1 MHSLEHSCYAD
12 NDPKTG
18 DDFYIISYN
27 FVIVVSVK
35 WERVTINPLHSPFA
49 FTLFY
54 AVLAGQP
61 ASHLWLVLVL
71 LESLEVEKV
80 LYFSREN
87 RCQI

>member
-1 MHSLEHSCYAD
+1 MHCLEQSCYAD

-35 WERVTINPLHSPFA
+35 WGRVTINPLHS
-49 FTLFY
+49 LFSM
-54 AVLAGQP
+54 LCWP
-61 ASHLWLVLVL
+61 ASQPVSHLRLLLIL

-87 RCQI
+87 RFQI

>member
-1 MHSLEHSCYAD
+1 MEQSIYAD

-35 WERVTINPLHSPFA
+35 WGKVTINPLHS
-49 FTLFY
+49 LFSM
-54 AVLAGQP
+54 LCWP
-61 ASHLWLVLVL
+61 ASHLRLLLIL
-71 LESLEVEKV
+71 LESLEIVKV

-87 RCQI
+87 RFQI

>member
-1 MHSLEHSCYAD
+1 MEQSWYAD

-35 WERVTINPLHSPFA
+35 WGRVTFNPLTFA

-61 ASHLWLVLVL
+61 AGHLRLLLVL
-71 LESLEVEKV
+71 LESLEVVKV